1 MSGEASGGNK
11 HGSRMI
17 IRVAAGVIL
26 RDGRYLITRREAGTH
41 LEGFWEFPGGKCEA
55 GESLEDCLRRELRE
69 ELGVEIVDPVLFR
82 TIRHDYK
89 EKKVELH
96 FFRCSIKQGEARPL
110 GCSDLR
116 WVTVEE
122 LASYEFP
129 PADRSLIQALQ
140 HPEES

>member
-1 MSGEASGGNK
+1 MT
-11 HGSRMI
+11 

-41 LEGFWEFPGGKCEA
+41 LEGFWEFPGGRCEA
-55 GESLEDCLRRELRE
+55 GESLEDCLRRELYE
-69 ELGVEIVDPVLFR
+69 ELGVEIADPVLFQ
-82 TIRHDYK
+82 TIRHEYK
-89 EKKVELH
+89 ERKVELH
-96 FFRCSIKQGEARPL
+96 FFRCSIQKGEARPL

-116 WVTVEE
+116 WATVEE
-122 LASYEFP
+122 LTNYEFP